1 MKRWNRSAD
10 VRARSPAQPARG
22 GGHRTETAS
31 VPLILHTLV
40 ADDRLAAG
48 VVSGTTV
55 ARLYR
60 DAGLERE
67 RRIERGTHGIATT

>member
-1 MKRWNRSAD
+1 
-10 VRARSPAQPARG
+10 
-22 GGHRTETAS
+22 